1 MSDWSNKESVWTLP
15 LTGTIHVEA
24 AVSDCVSAAG
34 LLHHVETDGLVR
46 GAAGR
51 QSQAG
56 HPAVG
61 RALLALAGQ
70 QAGPGWPLLSSC
82 QGTEE
87 TSERLAGVGERRSI
101 SRGHLSRMK
110 YFGSICLL
118 SYLTQW
124 LTFILAKTVL
134 EVWVREG
141 TAWGADTKPEDSPV
155 PG

>member
-1 MSDWSNKESVWTLP
+1 MP

-61 RALLALAGQ
+61 RALLALSLPTLQ
-70 QAGPGWPLLSSC
+70 QLHQLL
-82 QGTEE
+82 QRDLTEDRIL
-87 TSERLAGVGERRSI
+87 SES
-101 SRGHLSRMK
+101 
-110 YFGSICLL
+110 
-118 SYLTQW
+118 
-124 LTFILAKTVL
+124 L
-134 EVWVREG
+134 EELVNSGDTPVRVS
-141 TAWGADTKPEDSPV
+141 AFDH
-155 PG
+155 